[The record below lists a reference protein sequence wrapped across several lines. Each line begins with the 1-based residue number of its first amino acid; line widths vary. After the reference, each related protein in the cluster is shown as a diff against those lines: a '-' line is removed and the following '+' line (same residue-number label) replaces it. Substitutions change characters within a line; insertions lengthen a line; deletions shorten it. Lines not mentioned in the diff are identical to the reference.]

1 MYEDYSIDE
10 NLFHWQSQST
20 VSPESNTGQRYINHR
35 KTGDR
40 ALLQFA
46 VKNTCNALSPLYS
59 VRDMI
64 DGFEVIQGSMD
75 NVFLNV
81 CGREKE

>member
-1 MYEDYSIDE
+1 MRIYCSGDSSAEICGRLVD
-10 NLFHWQSQST
+10 Q
-20 VSPESNTGQRYINHR
+20 GINAV
-35 KTGDR
+35 TEEYG
-40 ALLQFA
+40 LQFA

-81 CGREKE
+81 CGREKECAE